1 MKNNNCKDR
10 VLKWLRHAVDLNL
23 EKVKMVA
30 NRPVASNGFILNYI
44 DLLLQLCKPFTSNF
58 TKYGSFLSKINCFY
72 MMTNEYVK
80 KGKEFEKIDNR
91 TESLDKVYKYIKG
104 ENVNSF

>member
-1 MKNNNCKDR
+1 
-10 VLKWLRHAVDLNL
+10 
-23 EKVKMVA
+23 
-30 NRPVASNGFILNYI
+30 
-44 DLLLQLCKPFTSNF
+44 
-58 TKYGSFLSKINCFY
+58 